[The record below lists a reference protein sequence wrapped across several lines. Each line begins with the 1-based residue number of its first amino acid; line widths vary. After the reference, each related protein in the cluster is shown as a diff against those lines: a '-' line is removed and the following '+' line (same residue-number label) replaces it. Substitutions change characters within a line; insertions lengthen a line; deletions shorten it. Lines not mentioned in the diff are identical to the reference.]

1 MDGKAI
7 LDLPM
12 QKNDANAKTVRD
24 YLKAL
29 LKKLWVEEERFGGK
43 RPFGN
48 SGWQTHDL
56 GRTFIKARLIDG
68 TLDEDGYVETCDDK
82 ALQRAVL
89 AAIEVL

>member
-1 MDGKAI
+1 MNSKEI

-12 QKNDANAKTVRD
+12 QENDAKAKTVRD

-29 LKKLWVEEERFGGK
+29 LTKLWEDEERFGGK

-56 GRTFIKARLIDG
+56 GRTLIKARLIDG
-68 TLDEDGYVETCDDK
+68 TLDEDGYVETCDDV
-82 ALQRAVL
+82 ALQRVVL
-89 AAIEVL
+89 EAIKEL